1 MTANN
6 RLLANLDLPAGVAR
20 SKRFVAT
27 RLVEGLSAS
36 VLVAVASLAAIAS
49 AQAQSNS
56 GYDPRSWTYDR
67 ARNVLVSPSA
77 SGLTSD
83 GEIVPGRSVIPRQ
96 VVTFNEAQPKGSI
109 VINTTERRLY
119 YILGGGKALRYAVG
133 VGKEGLEWSG
143 RDTISKKKDW
153 PDWRPPAEMRS
164 REASKGRFLPAHV
177 EGGPNN
183 PLGARALYIGNTLYR
198 VHGTNQPWTVGQ
210 ANSSGCIRMTNEDV
224 IDLYDRVK
232 IGTQIIVR
240 H

>member
-1 MTANN
+1 MALANSVSFSGSGDFVGL
-6 RLLANLDLPAGVAR
+6 RVSILLAAGLIA
-20 SKRFVAT
+20 AT
-27 RLVEGLSAS
+27 VP
-36 VLVAVASLAAIAS
+36 

-56 GYDPRSWTYDR
+56 GYDPRSWTYDET
-67 ARNVLVSPSA
+67 RNVLVSPSA
-77 SGLTSD
+77 PDQAPEEEDQSGWSPAPR
-83 GEIVPGRSVIPRQ
+83 EIVNFS
-96 VVTFNEAQPKGSI
+96 EAEPKGSI
-109 VINTTERRLY
+109 VINTAERRLY

-143 RDTISKKKDW
+143 RDTISSKKSW
-153 PDWRPPAEMRS
+153 PDWRPPAEMRF
-164 REASKGRFLPAHV
+164 REASKGRFLPARV

-183 PLGARALYIGNTLYR
+183 PLGARALYIGRSLYR

-232 IGTQIIVR
+232 IGAQIIVR

>member
-1 MTANN
+1 MQKGLVSVTLASSVSFSGSGD
-6 RLLANLDLPAGVAR
+6 RVGPRLSVLLAAGLVA
-20 SKRFVAT
+20 
-27 RLVEGLSAS
+27 AS
-36 VLVAVASLAAIAS
+36 VP

-56 GYDPRSWTYDR
+56 GYDPRRWTYDP

-77 SGLTSD
+77 ADQASGGADQSRWSAVPR
-83 GEIVPGRSVIPRQ
+83 EIVGFS
-96 VVTFNEAQPKGSI
+96 EAEPKGSI
-109 VINTTERRLY
+109 VINTAERRLY

-133 VGKEGLEWSG
+133 VGKEGLEWAG
-143 RDTISKKKDW
+143 RDRISSKKTW
-153 PDWRPPAEMRS
+153 PDWQPPGEMRS
-164 REASKGRFLPAHV
+164 REASKGRFLPARV

-232 IGTQIIVR
+232 VGALIIVR